1 MATWPHAP
9 SKIVTDPGTIIITAA
24 TYQKVHFF
32 HDPVGLKLLHD
43 TILKVALEEGWDL
56 LAWAV
61 LRNHYHL
68 VGISPNKPNPVRTLT
83 SKIHTLSASELNK
96 VDDRVG
102 RRNIWYRS
110 WDRNITFER
119 SIMAR
124 IAYVTHNPVKHGI
137 VRDAEEYPWC
147 SAAWLREGGEPFFL
161 SVMSFKTDKL
171 DVPDDF

>member
-1 MATWPHAP
+1 MSTWPHAP
-9 SKIVTDPGTIIITAA
+9 SKRVTDPGTIIITAS
-24 TYQKVHFF
+24 TYRKQHFF
-32 HDPVGLKLLHD
+32 HDAVRLKILHD
-43 TILKVALEEGWDL
+43 ALLELADEEGWDL

-61 LRNHYHL
+61 LTNHYHI
-68 VGISPNKPNPVRTLT
+68 VGVSPNKENPVRTLT
-83 SKIHTLSASELNK
+83 SKIHTRAGSELNR

-124 IAYVTHNPVKHGI
+124 IAYVTNNPVKHGL
-137 VRDAEEYPWC
+137 VKNAEEYPWC
-147 SAAWLREGGEPFFL
+147 SAAWLRQAGEPFFR
-161 SVMSFKTDKL
+161 SVMSFRTDQL